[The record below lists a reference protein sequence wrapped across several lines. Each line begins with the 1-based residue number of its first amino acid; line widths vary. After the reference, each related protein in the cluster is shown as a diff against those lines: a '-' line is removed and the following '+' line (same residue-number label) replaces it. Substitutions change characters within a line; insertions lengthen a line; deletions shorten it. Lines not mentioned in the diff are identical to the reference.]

1 MRLVLANSPVADD
14 FQSFWHTPIHFQIG
28 AFRIGGELGHFV
40 VNDVLMTIFFF
51 VVGLEIK
58 RELVAG
64 ELRDP
69 CKASL
74 PVVAALGG
82 MLVPAAIYMVLQWH
96 QPGFRGWGIP
106 MATDIAFVV
115 GAMAILGPRVP
126 FGLKI
131 MVLSLAIADDIGAV
145 IVIAIFYSTGL
156 NWLRSAW
163 PRWALVSSTA

>member
-1 MRLVLANSPVADD
+1 
-14 FQSFWHTPIHFQIG
+14 
-28 AFRIGGELGHFV
+28 
-40 VNDVLMTIFFF
+40 
-51 VVGLEIK
+51 
-58 RELVAG
+58 
-64 ELRDP
+64 
-69 CKASL
+69 
-74 PVVAALGG
+74 

-156 NWLRSAW
+156 NGLRSAW
-163 PRWALVSSTA
+163 LCWAFVSLLHESGRRAWTAIYVAVGIGIWFALDDFVAAPIRQWLASSSAS